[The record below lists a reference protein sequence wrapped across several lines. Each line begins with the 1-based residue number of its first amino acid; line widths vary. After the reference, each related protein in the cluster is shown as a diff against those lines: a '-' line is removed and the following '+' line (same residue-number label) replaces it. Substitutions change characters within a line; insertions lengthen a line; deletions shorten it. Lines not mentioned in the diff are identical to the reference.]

1 MIILDEKGWM
11 CMKKPERIFV
21 IGHKNPDTD
30 SICSAIAYADIKN
43 RTTQNKKYIPKRAG
57 QINEE
62 TRYVLNRFGVQP
74 PAYLGNIG
82 TQVKDMDIRTSPQAD
97 KNMSLKNTWDLMQ
110 ENGIVS
116 LPIRDKDGCLEGL
129 VTIGDIAKTYM
140 DTTDSYLLSN
150 ARTQYQRIAE
160 TVGGE
165 VVEGNGHGYFVKGRV
180 LVGTANP
187 KMLEGYVEED
197 DMIIMGDREEDHLQ
211 AISQNVSCII
221 VGLNIVVSEKVIKLA
236 HEKNIVI
243 IRSPYDTFNIARLI
257 NQSIPVSFVMKRD
270 NMVTFNTEDFTDD
283 IQDVMI
289 KNRHRAFP
297 VINPHGKC
305 IGTISRRN
313 FLDMHKKKVV
323 LVDHNE
329 VDQAV
334 DNIEKAEI
342 LEIIDHHKLGTL
354 QTMTPVA
361 FRNEPV
367 GCTGTILYEIYGEQR
382 LEIPE
387 KIAGLLC
394 AAIISDTLMF
404 RSPTCT
410 QTDKIAASALAL
422 IAGIKIEEF
431 AREMFSAGSNLKDK
445 SPEEI
450 FYQDYKKFIGEGNV
464 SFGVGQISSMD
475 SEELKE
481 IKEKLMPFMV
491 SECGRHDITRVY
503 FMLTNILEEL
513 KEIKE
518 KLMPFMVSECGRH
531 DITRVYFML
540 TNILEESTELLFYG
554 EGSQQMAEIAFERKP
569 DGDTFSLP
577 GVVSRKKQLIPA
589 MMEAA
594 QLMNS
599 DYA

>member
-1 MIILDEKGWM
+1 
-11 CMKKPERIFV
+11 
-21 IGHKNPDTD
+21 
-30 SICSAIAYADIKN
+30 
-43 RTTQNKKYIPKRAG
+43 
-57 QINEE
+57 
-62 TRYVLNRFGVQP
+62 
-74 PAYLGNIG
+74 
-82 TQVKDMDIRTSPQAD
+82 
-97 KNMSLKNTWDLMQ
+97 
-110 ENGIVS
+110 
-116 LPIRDKDGCLEGL
+116 
-129 VTIGDIAKTYM
+129 
-140 DTTDSYLLSN
+140 
-150 ARTQYQRIAE
+150 
-160 TVGGE
+160 
-165 VVEGNGHGYFVKGRV
+165 
-180 LVGTANP
+180 
-187 KMLEGYVEED
+187 
-197 DMIIMGDREEDHLQ
+197 
-211 AISQNVSCII
+211 
-221 VGLNIVVSEKVIKLA
+221 
-236 HEKNIVI
+236 
-243 IRSPYDTFNIARLI
+243 
-257 NQSIPVSFVMKRD
+257 
-270 NMVTFNTEDFTDD
+270 
-283 IQDVMI
+283 
-289 KNRHRAFP
+289 
-297 VINPHGKC
+297 
-305 IGTISRRN
+305 
-313 FLDMHKKKVV
+313 MHKKKVV
-323 LVDHNE
+323 IVDHNE

-422 IAGIKIEEF
+422 IAGIKIEDF

-503 FMLTNILEEL
+503 FMLTNILEE
-513 KEIKE
+513 
-518 KLMPFMVSECGRH
+518 
-531 DITRVYFML
+531 
-540 TNILEESTELLFYG
+540 STELLFYG
-554 EGSQQMAEIAFERKP
+554 EGSQQMAEIAFEKKP
-569 DGDTFSLP
+569 DGDAFCLP

>member
-1 MIILDEKGWM
+1 
-11 CMKKPERIFV
+11 MKSNSRVYV

-43 RTTQNKKYIPKRAG
+43 RTDKTKTYMARRAG

-62 TRYVLNRFGVQP
+62 TEYVLKRFGVRAP
-74 PAYLGNIG
+74 GYLPNAG
-82 TQVKDMDIRTSPQAD
+82 TQVKEIEIHEVPSVPGTISVKKAYSMMKNNNVVTLPITSPDNDLQGVITVSDIAESYMD
-97 KNMSLKNTWDLMQ
+97 SYDSHVMSL
-110 ENGIVS
+110 
-116 LPIRDKDGCLEGL
+116 
-129 VTIGDIAKTYM
+129 
-140 DTTDSYLLSN
+140 
-150 ARTQYQRIAE
+150 ARTQYRSIAD
-160 TVGGE
+160 TLDGSVIVGNE
-165 VVEGNGHGYFVKGRV
+165 HGYFIRGKVVVGAFHPDTMENYIEKDD
-180 LVGTANP
+180 LVILGNRA
-187 KMLEGYVEED
+187 ED
-197 DMIIMGDREEDHLQ
+197 QLC
-211 AISQNVSCII
+211 AIEMDASCII
-221 VGLNIVVSEKVIKLA
+221 VGLGAKVTKTIQKFAEEKCC
-236 HEKNIVI
+236 VI
-243 IRSPYDTFNIARLI
+243 ISSPHDTYTIARLI

-503 FMLTNILEEL
+503 FMLTNILEE
-513 KEIKE
+513 
-518 KLMPFMVSECGRH
+518 
-531 DITRVYFML
+531 
-540 TNILEESTELLFYG
+540 STELLFYG